1 VFKKYKE
8 KGVFSEFLVDVLRN
22 RLDSAMTI
30 EDLLARLDL
39 LYFDETEK
47 AKMFID
53 IWFQTL
59 NGLELM

>member
-8 KGVFSEFLVDVLRN
+8 RGVFSEFLVDVLRN

>member
-59 NGLELM
+59 NGLEPM